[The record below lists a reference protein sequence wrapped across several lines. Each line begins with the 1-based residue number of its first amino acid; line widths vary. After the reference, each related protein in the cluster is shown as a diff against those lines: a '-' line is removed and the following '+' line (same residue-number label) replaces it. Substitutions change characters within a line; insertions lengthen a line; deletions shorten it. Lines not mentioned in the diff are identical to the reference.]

1 MALEA
6 MFSNA
11 PSEVKLSRFGP
22 REYVD
27 VSVGAPPAAKAV
39 HARHWFDL
47 VTHKAYTLDTANNTC
62 SWMSY
67 TAPTMPAMYD
77 PLATPAPSV
86 EELAEFKKKVVRREN
101 VNGIAAGLIENSSDQ
116 GKSSIWLAVNGN
128 YPLKVVMTFP
138 GASPLLMLEVKEL
151 RFEKPDLALLVPP
164 ANCTTQAQG
173 EWTAQG
179 ISAHGETTVEVQGS
193 GEADLKTGETT
204 GNATEKAGSQ
214 PR

>member
-11 PSEVKLSRFGP
+11 SAEVKVFRFGP

-27 VSVGAPPAAKAV
+27 VTVGAPPAPKAV

-47 VTHKAYTLDTANNTC
+47 VAHKAYTLDTANNTC

-67 TAPTMPAMYD
+67 TAPAMPAMYD
-77 PLATPAPSV
+77 PLAVPVPSA
-86 EELAEFKKKVVRREN
+86 EELAAFNKKVVRREN

-116 GKSSIWLAVNGN
+116 GKSSIWFAVNGN
-128 YPLKVVMTFP
+128 YPLKVVMSFP
-138 GASPLLMLEVKEL
+138 GASPVTMLEVKEL
-151 RFEKPDLALLVPP
+151 RFEKPDPALLAPP

-173 EWTAQG
+173 EWTAHG
-179 ISAHGETTVEVQGS
+179 ISAHGETTIEVQGS
-193 GEADLKTGETT
+193 GDADLKTGKAT
-204 GNATEKAGSQ
+204 GDATDKSGSQ